1 MIFPILGLFLGLVLG
16 FLSPVL
22 VPFALAKYFSV
33 AILAALDAVFGGLR
47 AGAYDK
53 FDNEVFV
60 TGFFSNALMAAFL
73 VFLGDKLGIDLYY
86 VALLAFGFRIFKN
99 LALLRRWILKKHPSE
114 R

>member
-1 MIFPILGLFLGLVLG
+1 MIFPILGLFIGLTLG
-16 FLSPVL
+16 FLAPVL

-47 AGAYDK
+47 SAVYDK

>member
-1 MIFPILGLFLGLVLG
+1 MILPILGLLVGLAIG
-16 FLSPVL
+16 FLAPVTI
-22 VPFALAKYFSV
+22 PLAYAKLFSV
-33 AILAALDAVFGGLR
+33 ALLAALDAVFGGLR
-47 AGAYDK
+47 SAVYDK

-99 LALLRRWILKKHPSE
+99 LALLRRWILKKHHADA
-114 R
+114 

>member
-1 MIFPILGLFLGLVLG
+1 MIFPILGLFIGLALG
-16 FLSPVL
+16 FLAPVL

-33 AILAALDAVFGGLR
+33 AILAAFDAVFGGLR
-47 AGAYDK
+47 SAVYDK

-99 LALLRRWILKKHPSE
+99 LALLRRWILKKHHADA
-114 R
+114 

>member
-1 MIFPILGLFLGLVLG
+1 MIFPILGLFIGLALG
-16 FLSPVL
+16 FLAPVL

-33 AILAALDAVFGGLR
+33 AILAAFDAVFGGLR
-47 AGAYDK
+47 SAVYDK

-73 VFLGDKLGIDLYY
+73 VFLGEKLGIDLYY

-99 LALLRRWILKKHPSE
+99 LALLRRWILKKHHADA
-114 R
+114 

>member
-1 MIFPILGLFLGLVLG
+1 MIFPILGLFIGLTLG
-16 FLSPVL
+16 FLAPVL

-47 AGAYDK
+47 SAVYDK

-99 LALLRRWILKKHPSE
+99 LALLRRWILKKHQPDA
-114 R
+114 